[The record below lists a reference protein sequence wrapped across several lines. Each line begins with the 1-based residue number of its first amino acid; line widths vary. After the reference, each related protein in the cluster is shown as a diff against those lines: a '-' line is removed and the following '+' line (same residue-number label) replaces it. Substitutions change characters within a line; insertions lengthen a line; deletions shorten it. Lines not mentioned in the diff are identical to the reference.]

1 MISVAEALRII
12 VANGWQGSTKEI
24 PLDEANGCVLAEN
37 VVADRDFPPF
47 DRVTMDGIAL
57 NMNTLR
63 ATMRW
68 RRGIPFPVEGTHFA
82 GQPSKGLSHP
92 LHTMEVMTGAVMPNG
107 ADTVVRYED
116 VEFQEIEGRKYVQ
129 LNVLP
134 KQIGQNVHHQGTDR
148 RVGALLIAAGTKL
161 SPAEI
166 AVAASVGK
174 PTLKVLQM
182 PCIAIISTGDELVDI
197 PETPLPHQIRRS
209 NSYMLQAALA
219 SHSIT
224 TEIFHLADDKDLI
237 RQKVSELLNTFDAL
251 ILNGGVSE
259 GKADFVPTVLA
270 ELGVE
275 KLFHKVAQRPGK
287 PFWFGKSPE
296 GKVVF
301 ALPGNPVSTFV
312 CCYKFVLGWLKVTQ
326 TSSLSVRATLTEPVF
341 FSPELTY
348 FVPVSTHYSND
359 GRLLATPLQGSG
371 SGDFAN
377 LLDCDGFLELPA
389 ERSDFKVG
397 EVFELI
403 GFR

>member
-1 MISVAEALRII
+1 
-12 VANGWQGSTKEI
+12 
-24 PLDEANGCVLAEN
+24 
-37 VVADRDFPPF
+37 
-47 DRVTMDGIAL
+47 
-57 NMNTLR
+57 
-63 ATMRW
+63 
-68 RRGIPFPVEGTHFA
+68 
-82 GQPSKGLSHP
+82 
-92 LHTMEVMTGAVMPNG
+92 
-107 ADTVVRYED
+107 
-116 VEFQEIEGRKYVQ
+116 
-129 LNVLP
+129 
-134 KQIGQNVHHQGTDR
+134 
-148 RVGALLIAAGTKL
+148 
-161 SPAEI
+161 
-166 AVAASVGK
+166 
-174 PTLKVLQM
+174 
-182 PCIAIISTGDELVDI
+182 VDI
-197 PETPLPHQIRRS
+197 PDTPLPHQIRRS

-219 SHSIT
+219 SHGIT

-237 RQKVSELLNTFDAL
+237 RQKVSELLDTFDAL

-312 CCYKFVLGWLKVTQ
+312 CCYKFVLGWLKVAQ
-326 TSSLSVRATLTEPVF
+326 MSSLSVRATLTEPVF

-348 FVPVSTHYSND
+348 FVPVSTHYAND

-389 ERSDFKVG
+389 ERTDFKVG